1 MFQTALYKG
10 SSFSE
15 SLSTLDFL
23 SHFDFS
29 YSSEY
34 AVVFHCGLICLSL
47 MTNDVEHVFRNLLIS
62 QISSL
67 LKGSIKIFSPF

>member
-29 YSSEY
+29 YSSECV
-34 AVVFHCGLICLSL
+34 VVFHCGLICLSL
-47 MTNDVEHVFRNLLIS
+47 MTNDVEHVFRNLFIS